1 MIRQPRQYNIQDIY
15 QELEA
20 KVERRKRYAQ
30 MYTVDHADRLGQA
43 YAAYPWVDAQILASL
58 VLNDADD
65 ILPEVG
71 RIVGER
77 MAKMN
82 VAPSKNMRRY
92 V

>member
-1 MIRQPRQYNIQDIY
+1 MRHPRQYNPADIV
-15 QELEA
+15 QELQA
-20 KVERRKRYAQ
+20 KLERRTRYTE
-30 MYTVDHADRLGQA
+30 MYTVDHADRLGKA
-43 YAAYPWVDAQILASL
+43 YAAYPWVDAEILASI

-71 RIVGER
+71 RVVAER